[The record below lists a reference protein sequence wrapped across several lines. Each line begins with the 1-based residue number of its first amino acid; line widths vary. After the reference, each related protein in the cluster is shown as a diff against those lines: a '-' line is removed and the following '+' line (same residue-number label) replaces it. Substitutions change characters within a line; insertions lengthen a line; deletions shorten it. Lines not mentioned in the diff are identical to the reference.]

1 MNVDNLSINQLLD
14 VLGIQQNQLISRN
27 QINVVI
33 ERKLQHTQD
42 KKKRR
47 VLNDIKKK
55 LDSYLDD
62 LDLNTIFRGDDL
74 SLTKNIVNSEN
85 DKFTITNPS
94 MKMQNSFIQTE
105 AAGELNPLKKRTKAH
120 ILHINTRYREKN
132 SPDFYNKQLIKSMSN
147 TLPTYKIQQL
157 LNNRVNISSIQMTN
171 QENST
176 ITLFLDVDIPDT
188 VPSTGNISFI
198 LNENINSDNIFK
210 THNFNNVTYT
220 KKSSKALEFISD
232 VNGSDFIKETK
243 YNQRF
248 QIENVPFAIVND
260 YGNHQNGTPITD
272 DEFNKW
278 TTKGTI
284 VPGPDVPP
292 LGDTY
297 RNSIGHPLVRLY
309 GTRQGGL
316 PEKYSKQ
323 LTSFDYGNYVTNTV
337 AVVIGNATS
346 LVKSQDTENDETGI
360 YKEPNNNFTINLS
373 TVFNNVIKISMESFS
388 FTNSIYTFSTAR
400 KNNYFEIK
408 YDSNPSKKSVSIPD
422 GTYTGEQLA
431 IYLNKKTTT
440 INGSFHVRYS
450 TITGKLFFYDVTPTP
465 FTLIFGSNTNI
476 DTDISPDGKDKLNT
490 NLEKNAGWAMGF
502 KRSYYISTNETN
514 TTNQLG
520 KGVRGYSPNNDKIDI
535 LNDSN
540 SVVPTSTTTPTP
552 AADIVFENYYV
563 EAESIYNKNTC
574 KTLFLV
580 VDDFN
585 YNNYNNH
592 YNTFNGEI
600 VNSNILA
607 KIQLKNNK
615 SNNFNFIHDTMGDV
629 EYRVRV
635 FLGPVRIERLHIK
648 LIDEEGNPVDI
659 HETDYNLSLRFD
671 TLYDL

>member
-132 SPDFYNKQLIKSMSN
+132 SPDFYNKQLIKSMSK
-147 TLPTYKIQQL
+147 TLPTHKIQQL
-157 LNNRVNISSIQMTN
+157 LNNRVNISSIQMTKAPK
-171 QENST
+171 ST

-220 KKSSKALEFISD
+220 KKSSKALEFTSD

-408 YDSNPSKKSVSIPD
+408 YDSNPSNKSVSIPD

-450 TITGKLFFYDVTPTP
+450 TITGKLFFYDVTSTP

-502 KRSYYISTNETN
+502 KRSYYISTNETD

-552 AADIVFENYYV
+552 AADIVFKNYYV

>member
-1 MNVDNLSINQLLD
+1 MNVDKLSINQLLD
-14 VLGIQQNQLISRN
+14 ILGIQQNELISRN

-33 ERKLQHTQD
+33 ERKLEHIQD
-42 KKKRR
+42 KKKSS
-47 VLNDIKKK
+47 VLKNIQKR

-85 DKFTITNPS
+85 DKFTIRNPS

-105 AAGELNPLKKRTKAH
+105 AAGDLNPLKKRTKSH
-120 ILHINTRYREKN
+120 ILHINTRHREKN
-132 SPDFYNKQLIKSMSN
+132 SPDVYNKQLIKSMKN
-147 TLPTYKIQQL
+147 TLPTRKIQQL

-171 QENST
+171 GKNST
-176 ITLFLDVDIPDT
+176 ITLFLDVDLPDT
-188 VPSTGNISFI
+188 VSSTGKISFI
-198 LNENINSDNIFK
+198 LNENINNNNIFK
-210 THNFNNVTYT
+210 THNFNNSHYT
-220 KKSSKALEFISD
+220 KKSSKVLVFASD
-232 VNGSDFIKETK
+232 VNGNDFIKETK

-248 QIENVPFAIVND
+248 QIENVPFATVND

-272 DEFNKW
+272 NEFNKW
-278 TTKGTI
+278 TDNGQNI
-284 VPGPDVPP
+284 PGLDVPP
-292 LGDTY
+292 FGDTY

-323 LTSFDYGNYVTNTV
+323 LTSTDYGNYKTNTV
-337 AVVIGNATS
+337 AVVIGSATS
-346 LVKSQDTENDETGI
+346 LVQSQETENDETGI

-408 YDSNPSKKSVSIPD
+408 YDNDIDIDSKDVSIPD

-431 IYLNKKTTT
+431 TYLNNKITYLNKKTK
-440 INGSFHVRYS
+440 IYVRYS
-450 TITGKLFFYDVTPTP
+450 TITGKLFFYGGSRNS
-465 FTLIFGSNTNI
+465 FTLIFGSNTNK
-476 DTDISPDGKDKLNT
+476 DTDISQDGKYKLNT

-502 KRSYYISTNETN
+502 KRSYYISTNEKD
-514 TTNQLG
+514 TTNQLD
-520 KGVRGYSPNNDKIDI
+520 KGVRGYSPNNDKIYI

-540 SVVPTSTTTPTP
+540 SVVPTSV
-552 AADIVFENYYV
+552 ADINLNDQYV

-574 KTLFLV
+574 KTMFLV

-592 YNTFNGEI
+592 YNTFNGDI

-615 SNNFNFIHDTMGDV
+615 SDNFNFIHDTMGDV

>member
-635 FLGPVRIERLHIK
+635 FLGPS
-648 LIDEEGNPVDI
+648 
-659 HETDYNLSLRFD
+659 TLR
-671 TLYDL
+671 

>member
-1 MNVDNLSINQLLD
+1 MNVDKLSINQLLD
-14 VLGIQQNQLISRN
+14 ILGIQQNELISRN

-33 ERKLQHTQD
+33 ERKLEHIQD
-42 KKKRR
+42 KKKSS
-47 VLNDIKKK
+47 VLKNIQKR

-85 DKFTITNPS
+85 DKFTIRNPS

-105 AAGELNPLKKRTKAH
+105 AAGDLNPLKKRTKSH
-120 ILHINTRYREKN
+120 ILHINTRHREKN
-132 SPDFYNKQLIKSMSN
+132 SPDVYNKQLIKSMKN
-147 TLPTYKIQQL
+147 TLPTRKIQQL

-171 QENST
+171 GEKST
-176 ITLFLDVDIPDT
+176 ITLFLDVELPDT
-188 VPSTGNISFI
+188 VSSSGYISFI
-198 LNENINSDNIFK
+198 LNENINNNNIFK
-210 THNFNNVTYT
+210 THNFKNVEYT
-220 KKSSKALEFISD
+220 KKSSKALEFISN

-248 QIENVPFAIVND
+248 QIENVPFATVND

-272 DEFNKW
+272 NEFNNW
-278 TTKGTI
+278 TDNGKNI
-284 VPGPDVPP
+284 PGLDVPP
-292 LGDTY
+292 FGDTH

-323 LTSFDYGNYVTNTV
+323 LTTFDYGNYKTNTV
-337 AVVIGNATS
+337 AVVIGSATS
-346 LVKSQDTENDETGI
+346 LVQSQETENDETGI

-408 YDSNPSKKSVSIPD
+408 YDNDIHYKDVSIPD

-431 IYLNKKTTT
+431 TYLNKKITHLNKKTK
-440 INGSFHVRYS
+440 IYVRYS
-450 TITGKLFFYDVTPTP
+450 TITGKLFFYGGPLNS
-465 FTLIFGSNTNI
+465 FTLIFGSNTNK
-476 DTDISPDGKDKLNT
+476 DTDISPDGKYKLNT

-502 KRSYYISTNETN
+502 KRSYYISTDETN
-514 TTNQLG
+514 TTNQLD
-520 KGVRGYSPNNDKIDI
+520 KGVRGYSPNNDKIYI

-540 SVVPTSTTTPTP
+540 SVVPTSVANISPN
-552 AADIVFENYYV
+552 DQYV

-592 YNTFNGEI
+592 YNTFNGDI

-615 SNNFNFIHDTMGDV
+615 SDNFNFIHDTMGDV

-635 FLGPVRIERLHIK
+635 FLGPVRIERIHIK